1 MGLHDRVGPRAGRAR
16 AGARE
21 TPEGEPMA
29 EITMT
34 EITAPPEVVVSLTPD
49 ELLLVR
55 AALRLLLSTLGRD
68 EAEEVEEVKTLLMKL
83 EAA

>member
-1 MGLHDRVGPRAGRAR
+1 MALHDRVGSVRGRR
-16 AGARE
+16 SRGPE

-29 EITMT
+29 EIT
-34 EITAPPEVVVSLTPD
+34 APPEAVVSLVPD
-49 ELLLVR
+49 ELLLIR

-68 EAEEVEEVKTLLMKL
+68 EADEVEEIKTLLMKL

>member
-1 MGLHDRVGPRAGRAR
+1 LAPAR
-16 AGARE
+16 DVPALAAE

-29 EITMT
+29 EITMAKT
-34 EITAPPEVVVSLTPD
+34 SAPPETVIRLTTD

-55 AALRLLLSTLGRD
+55 AALRLLRATLGRD
-68 EAEEVEEVKTLLMKL
+68 EADEVEEIKALLMKL